1 MKIMFRNLIAYRYDD
16 LTTDFNKIES
26 QIKNKKLLFKPLGDL
41 DDLSVGFGSF
51 FDDTCIIESD
61 NRILLKC
68 VFSSRRVSDEVVQNL
83 LAARIDEI
91 KREQK
96 IDSVSDAVVDI
107 YRQKIKL
114 EVLKYTE
121 PNTKNVYLLID
132 KYTKFIYVDASTPS
146 LAEDALHQLRKL
158 VGRLVCRHIE
168 SANAAVRLS
177 SFLCQSSD
185 EFISEH
191 VSISD
196 HPLIT
201 AKNID
206 NLGSVKLE
214 HIARQSSS
222 YMRILEEFLIKSVDM
237 ILWRDSV
244 SGEQLATFSLFIGKN
259 DILILKKFKYD
270 IAEKNCIDPTTK
282 INNDDNSEDSSY
294 YYTSKMLLIGRYMAL
309 ILTDFEIFFI

>member
-1 MKIMFRNLIAYRYDD
+1 MFKHLIAYRYDD
-16 LTTDFNKIES
+16 STTDFNKIES

-51 FDDTCIIESD
+51 FDNTYIIEAD

-68 VFSSRRVSDEVVQNL
+68 VFSSRRVSDGVVQNL

-96 IDSVSDAVVDI
+96 NDSVSDAVVDI

-146 LAEDALHQLRKL
+146 LAEDTLHQLRKL

-168 SANAAVRLS
+168 SANAAVQLS

-185 EFISEH
+185 EYISEH
-191 VSISD
+191 LSISD
-196 HPLIT
+196 HPLIA

-206 NLGSVKLE
+206 NTGSVKLE

-237 ILWRDSV
+237 VLWRDSV

-282 INNDDNSEDSSY
+282 INSADNNPEDDSY
-294 YYTSKMLLIGRYMAL
+294 YYTSKMLLIGRYMQL
-309 ILTDFEIFFI
+309 ILNDFSIFSI

>member
-1 MKIMFRNLIAYRYDD
+1 MFKNLIAYRYDD
-16 LTTDFNKIES
+16 SKTDFNKIES
-26 QIKNKKLLFKPLGDL
+26 QIKNKKMLFKPLGDL

-51 FDDTCIIESD
+51 FDNTYIIEAD

-68 VFSSRRVSDEVVQNL
+68 VFSSRRVSDGVVQNL

-146 LAEDALHQLRKL
+146 LAEDTLHQLRKL

-185 EFISEH
+185 EYISEH
-191 VSISD
+191 LSISD
-196 HPLIT
+196 HPLIA

-206 NLGSVKLE
+206 NMGSVKLE

-237 ILWRDSV
+237 VLWRDSV

-282 INNDDNSEDSSY
+282 INSADNNPEDDSY
-294 YYTSKMLLIGRYMAL
+294 YYTSKMLLIGRYMQL
-309 ILTDFEIFFI
+309 ILNDFSIFSI